1 MVVERSEARAFG
13 APVHSSAPKRRK
25 SAWVLNSRHSRLLRR
40 QSASEPLFAS
50 FRGSQSTRNVI
61 ISLKMLRASAAV
73 TLVLQMRAP
82 RIHRQVCV
90 VHYRLSSRTQST
102 SAVCRTSVRSI
113 HICRPHAIPTHVQ
126 ALRMKTLDPFDAAA
140 PTSITHPCTRARFV
154 AAAAAEHAAEVDR
167 DARFPSEAFA
177 AARQHRLLSMLV
189 PVELGG
195 DGASVSDVVDVCYM
209 LGIACGSS
217 AMIFAMH
224 QIQVVILL
232 RHAQHSPWHQQLL
245 RRLCDEQLL
254 FASSTTENQTGGAV
268 RASACAVEREGS
280 RFSLVKNGTV
290 MSYGAEADG
299 ILLTSRRA
307 PDAPP
312 SDQVLVTFVKGDYEL
327 EKIKEWDTMGMRGT
341 SSTGYTLRGSAG
353 VEQIIPESYERIHPQ
368 SMVPIAHLTW
378 SGVWCGIAAGAVARA
393 RRFVRKGASQTNAAQ
408 AAPGASH
415 LTRAMMT
422 LRALRGSIAAA
433 VASYESAGGDAERL
447 EALDFQVGM
456 NLLKVN
462 SSENAIEIV
471 QHALQACGLS
481 GYRNDGEFSVARQLR
496 DVLSSSIMIN
506 NERILAG
513 AASSLL
519 LFDVPSRLRD

>member
-1 MVVERSEARAFG
+1 
-13 APVHSSAPKRRK
+13 
-25 SAWVLNSRHSRLLRR
+25 
-40 QSASEPLFAS
+40 
-50 FRGSQSTRNVI
+50 
-61 ISLKMLRASAAV
+61 
-73 TLVLQMRAP
+73 
-82 RIHRQVCV
+82 
-90 VHYRLSSRTQST
+90 
-102 SAVCRTSVRSI
+102 
-113 HICRPHAIPTHVQ
+113 
-126 ALRMKTLDPFDAAA
+126 MKTLDPFDAAA

-280 RFSLVKNGTV
+280 RFSLIKNGTV

-312 SDQVLVTFVKGDYEL
+312 SDQVLVTFVKGDYQL

-378 SGVWCGIAAGAVARA
+378 SAVWCGIAAGAVSRA

-447 EALDFQVGM
+447 EAIDFQVGM

-462 SSENAIEIV
+462 SSESAIEIV